1 MVFIVLTKTYYKP
14 KEADQVIKLSK
25 ESYPIFKKQQGLQMI
40 KMHKSHDNSHI
51 MTYFIWDNKQSHENC
66 MASPDFAEMNK
77 TWAELMQS
85 GAIKF
90 ELNTYDLF
98 LELL

>member
-1 MVFIVLTKTYYKP
+1 MAFIVLTKTFYKP
-14 KEADQVIKLSK
+14 EIAKQVFRLSE

-40 KMHKSHDNSHI
+40 RMHKSHDNSHI
-51 MTYFIWDNKQSHENC
+51 MTYFVWDDKESHENC
-66 MASPDFAEMNK
+66 MNSPDFVEMNK

-90 ELNTYDLF
+90 ELKTY
-98 LELL
+98 ELLYN